1 MARETVTR
9 LLDIQRRMPEPLR
22 GIAARMGLF

>member
-1 MARETVTR
+1 VIR

>member
-1 MARETVTR
+1 MAREMIIR

-22 GIAARMGLF
+22 GIASCMGLP